1 MMSGLLVNAG
11 VGLIVLLRTNNDS
24 RENLRICGIMLAV
37 GIVFGLAVE
46 LLGVL

>member
-24 RENLRICGIMLAV
+24 RENLRICGLMLCV

-46 LLGVL
+46 FLGIL